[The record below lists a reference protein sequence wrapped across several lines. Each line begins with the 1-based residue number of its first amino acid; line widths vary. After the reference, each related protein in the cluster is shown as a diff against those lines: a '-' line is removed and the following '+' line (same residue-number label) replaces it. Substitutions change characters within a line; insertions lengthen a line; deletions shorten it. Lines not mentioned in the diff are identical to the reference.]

1 MPDLILGPAGVLPP
15 GEWAVGA
22 RVSRGGILS
31 AVWDNAWVEVN
42 YPHAAETQN
51 DLLLELR
58 LDLTTG
64 PLDFGTRALL
74 ALLLPAGGGVEQGLC
89 APRWLKTRDGDWLLE
104 INESAQVRFDG
115 GSGYSPGEV
124 DSFYPDGAGSVC
136 VAVDGGAD
144 LWVFVPGIDD
154 EPDPRRALALALHAA
169 GGWHE

>member
-58 LDLTTG
+58 L
-64 PLDFGTRALL
+64 
-74 ALLLPAGGGVEQGLC
+74 
-89 APRWLKTRDGDWLLE
+89 
-104 INESAQVRFDG
+104 FDQEHI
-115 GSGYSPGEV
+115 GSGRIVRSQHSRGPH
-124 DSFYPDGAGSVC
+124 
-136 VAVDGGAD
+136 
-144 LWVFVPGIDD
+144 L
-154 EPDPRRALALALHAA
+154 
-169 GGWHE
+169 